1 MVHASGS
8 LVDGLINL
16 GHDVIQV
23 VEKDTR
29 MRDAD
34 IRCWA
39 VREQRIISTTD
50 RDFEEM
56 IWREGKEHCGV
67 LRLENLPRV
76 ARRALLEDVLFH
88 HQQDLASGAI
98 VIAQSDK
105 ICVRRP
111 FFHGESTP

>member
-1 MVHASGS
+1 MKFLVDVNASGS
-8 LVDGLINL
+8 LVDGLMNL

-23 VEKDTR
+23 VDKDPR
-29 MRDAD
+29 MRDED

-39 VREQRIISTTD
+39 VREQRIIITTD

-67 LRLENLPRV
+67 LRLENLPCV

-88 HQQDLASGAI
+88 H
-98 VIAQSDK
+98 
-105 ICVRRP
+105 
-111 FFHGESTP
+111 H